1 MPPKS
6 SSDKSSYKRKPK
18 FDLEKLKNGEVQATK
33 KLI

>member
-6 SSDKSSYKRKPK
+6 SSDKPSYKKEIK
-18 FDLEKLKNGEVQATK
+18 LDLEKLKMVRFKAL